1 MNRLHNI
8 DELLKEFVDQNI
20 VGCGCVVTKNGE
32 MVYEGYYGYA
42 DLEQKVLMNERS
54 IHRLYSTTKVIVCTA
69 AMLLFERGKFLLND
83 PLHLYLPEFKDMQ
96 VVHTSPNGNVHVK
109 AAQNPILVKHI
120 FTMTSGI
127 PYEWGESKTH
137 QEITRITGNL
147 NKQGPH
153 TLEQLIKEIAKAP
166 LLFEPGTRW
175 AYGYSHDI
183 VARLVEVISGVT
195 IEQFIQ
201 KELFDPLQMND
212 SGYRFKD
219 DAQSRFV
226 PLYALNEN
234 NELAPIW
241 ARGDENFEPSAI
253 YNGGGLGIYS
263 TPRDYTKFAQMLANG
278 GMSGNQQ
285 IIGKRTIDLIRS
297 NHLNAA
303 QLEDFTNPYTA
314 GYGYGL
320 GVRTLIDPV
329 AAHYGGSLGEFGWTG
344 MSGTYTVID
353 PAEQLSIV
361 YMHQRMPNM
370 EVEHHLRL
378 RNVVYSCL

>member
-8 DELLKEFVDQNI
+8 DDLLKGFVDNNI

-32 MVYEGYYGYA
+32 TMYEGYYGYA
-42 DLEQKVLMNERS
+42 DREQKILMNDRS

-83 PLHLYLPEFKDMQ
+83 PLHLYLPEFKEMQ

-109 AAQNPILVKHI
+109 PAQNSILVKHI
-120 FTMTSGI
+120 FAMTSGI

-137 QEITRITGNL
+137 QEITRITGEL
-147 NKQGPH
+147 SKQGPH
-153 TLEQLIKEIAKAP
+153 TLGQLITEIAKVP

-183 VARLVEVISGVT
+183 VARLVEVISGLT

-201 KELFDPLQMND
+201 KELLDPLQMKD
-212 SGYRFKD
+212 TGYRFKED
-219 DAQSRFV
+219 VKSRLV
-226 PLYALNEN
+226 PLYAMDDN
-234 NELAPIW
+234 NELAPTL
-241 ARGDENFEPSAI
+241 AQKDENFDSSAI

-278 GMSGNQQ
+278 GMSDNYQ
-285 IIGKRTIDLIRS
+285 IIGKKTIDLIRS

-303 QLEDFTNPYTA
+303 QLEDFNNPYTA

-344 MSGTYTVID
+344 MSGTYALID

-361 YMHQRMPNM
+361 YMHQRIPNM
-370 EVEHHLRL
+370 ELEHHLRL

>member
-8 DELLKEFVDQNI
+8 DRLLQGFVDKDI
-20 VGCGCVVTKNGE
+20 VGCGCVVMKNGE
-32 MVYEGYYGYA
+32 LMYEGYYGYA
-42 DLEQKVLMNERS
+42 DREQNILMDDRS
-54 IHRLYSTTKVIVCTA
+54 IHRLYSTTKVMVCTA

-83 PLHLYLPEFKDMQ
+83 PLHLYLPEFKDMK
-96 VVHTSPNGNVHVK
+96 VVHTSPNGNVQVQP
-109 AAQNPILVKHI
+109 AQNPILVKHI
-120 FTMTSGI
+120 FAMTSGI

-137 QEITRITGNL
+137 QELSRLTEGLKT
-147 NKQGPH
+147 KGPY

-183 VARLVEVISGVT
+183 VARLVEVISGLS

-201 KELFDPLQMND
+201 KELLDPLQMND
-212 SGYRFKD
+212 TGYRFKD
-219 DAQSRFV
+219 DVQARLV
-226 PLYALNEN
+226 PLYELNNN
-234 NELAPIW
+234 NELVTAW

-278 GMSGNQQ
+278 GVSGKHQ
-285 IIGKRTIDLIRS
+285 IIGRKTIDLIRS
-297 NHLNAA
+297 NQLNTT
-303 QLEDFTNPYTA
+303 QLAYFTNPYTA

-320 GVRTLIDPV
+320 GVRTLLDPT
-329 AAHYGGSLGEFGWTG
+329 AAHFGGSIGEFGWTG
-344 MSGTYTVID
+344 MSGTYAVID

-361 YMHQRMPNM
+361 YMHQRIPNM